1 MKRLLFLIE
10 SLSGGGA
17 EKVLSTLVSHI
28 DKEKF
33 DVTVCAIVGGGPYE
47 ECVNRSVNYKSILK
61 PYYGLGFFGRLRY
74 KFVYHCIY
82 HLLPLGWVYRL
93 FVPNGFDVEV
103 AFVEGFVTKLL
114 SKSRNYNATRIAWVH
129 CDLKNQPWTFEQGV
143 YKNIEEERTSY
154 FCYDKVVCVSQLV
167 ADVMTDHYGLSNTI
181 VIYNPIDIDGI
192 RSMSRMK
199 SRYEVD
205 KNKKNI
211 VSVGR
216 MERVKGYDLLIP
228 VIKQL
233 LNDGINAHL
242 WLIGEGSER
251 KAIEKQIIQLGIEEN
266 VTLTGF
272 LDNPYS
278 LMSQMDVFVCSS
290 RAEGFS
296 LVIAE
301 AMVLGLPVVST
312 DCAGPRELI
321 GENKYGILCK
331 DMEEMHLSLKDSN
344 FLYSK
349 EYSKKI
355 MNVDETISI
364 IQNLFDANNRA

>member
-1 MKRLLFLIE
+1 MKRILFLIE

-17 EKVLSTLVSHI
+17 EKVLSTLVPHI

-33 DVTVCAIVGGGPYE
+33 DVTVCSIVGGGTYE
-47 ECVNRSVNYKSILK
+47 ECVRRTVKYKSILK
-61 PYYGLGFFGRLRY
+61 PYYSLGFFGRLRY
-74 KFVYHCIY
+74 NFIYHCIY
-82 HLLPLGWVYRL
+82 RFLPLRWVYTL
-93 FVPNGFDVEV
+93 FVPKGFDVEV

-114 SKSRNYNATRIAWVH
+114 SNSRNYNAIRIAWVH
-129 CDLKNQPWTFEQGV
+129 CDLKNQPWTLEQGV

-154 FCYDKVVCVSQLV
+154 LCYDKVVCVSQLV
-167 ADVMTDHYGLSNTI
+167 ADVMTNHYGLSNTI
-181 VIYNPIDIDGI
+181 VIYNPIDIDGV

-205 KNKKNI
+205 KNKMNI

-228 VIKQL
+228 VIKRL
-233 LNDGINAHL
+233 LNAGINAHL

-321 GENKYGILCK
+321 GENKYGVLCS
-331 DMEEMHLSLKDSN
+331 DMENMHLILQNSSFLHPKRYSN
-344 FLYSK
+344 
-349 EYSKKI
+349 KI
-355 MNVDETISI
+355 MNVADTTSI
-364 IQNLFDANNRA
+364 IQNLF